1 MSILILGAG
10 WGTTALQLSHHLPS
24 LTITC
29 QSPLP
34 RQRAFIQRW
43 CRLSNTTNIHPLPD
57 LHWRDILITHEE
69 YDRIVWADWTV
80 STIGVKNMYLFA
92 YQCYAALKPGGRVY
106 LETSSVVSLSWVM
119 VQWLAHG
126 DRWMMP
132 GGDGMLVSIHSVIRA
147 LESVGFRVALLD
159 NQTDAMI
166 ATMERWLE
174 NLKRNQRWLSELYDE
189 R

>member
-1 MSILILGAG
+1 
-10 WGTTALQLSHHLPS
+10 
-24 LTITC
+24 
-29 QSPLP
+29 
-34 RQRAFIQRW
+34 
-43 CRLSNTTNIHPLPD
+43 
-57 LHWRDILITHEE
+57 
-69 YDRIVWADWTV
+69 
-80 STIGVKNMYLFA
+80 
-92 YQCYAALKPGGRVY
+92 
-106 LETSSVVSLSWVM
+106 
-119 VQWLAHG
+119 
-126 DRWMMP
+126 MMP